1 MRLRNRPVH
10 SATNEEIKQVA
21 LSYRGGYD
29 LTDEDCEEIR
39 NPVGLFHAPKDE
51 TIAQAVDDFIRAYE
65 C

>member
-1 MRLRNRPVH
+1 MKLRNKLLCE
-10 SATNEEIKQVA
+10 ATNDEIKQVA

-39 NPVGLFHAPKDE
+39 NPNGLFHAPKDE
-51 TIAQAVDDFIRAYE
+51 TIAEAVDDFIRAYE